1 MKTEAQLETIP
12 KTFQDWREARRFR
25 GLALHKQGWT
35 QVRIAEALGVSE
47 GAVSQWLKAVR
58 EGGLS
63 ALRSSSEKRGPRT
76 RLSDGE
82 RARLPALLKRGA
94 EAYGFRGAV
103 WTHGRVR
110 AVIKQEF
117 GVVYSERQ
125 VGRILAQIGW
135 SRQKPIIRADQRDEA
150 EVARWTA
157 ETFPELQKKSPA
169 NSARCSS

>member
-12 KTFQDWREARRFR
+12 KTFQDWRETRRFR
-25 GLALHKQGWT
+25 GWGLHKQGWT

-82 RARLPALLKRGA
+82 RARFPCLG
-94 EAYGFRGAV
+94 EGGAYGFR
-103 WTHGRVR
+103 
-110 AVIKQEF
+110 
-117 GVVYSERQ
+117 VVALVFRS
-125 VGRILAQIGW
+125 
-135 SRQKPIIRADQRDEA
+135 
-150 EVARWTA
+150 
-157 ETFPELQKKSPA
+157 
-169 NSARCSS
+169 